1 MDGKLSR
8 EICEYKGSR
17 QGHKRSGGHFK
28 SYINPCLLATDSSK
42 LGFWIGPICISVL
55 CIADDTYTMSGT
67 PRGLQGLI
75 NIVGHYGRRY
85 RLIFGAD
92 KTKVT
97 ITGSKHDIQYYKE
110 NPIWSL
116 YGEKLEVAEDNDHLG
131 LLVSGI
137 KEESKNVDKNIESA
151 RKSLFNFLGNIF
163 AYKCKLSYAVQYHTW
178 SIFIKP
184 VLRSGLSALPIRP
197 AVMQPLIKFHHKI
210 LRAILKLSQYS
221 PIVPLYFLLG
231 EPPFEA
237 SLHLDLLSLFW
248 NIWVNPQTKVYQVLR
263 YLLMMSRSN
272 SVTWA
277 AHIRTVFLLYS
288 LPDPLHLLDTTP
300 WSKERWKNHTH
311 ITVISYHEAALRAR
325 ATRNVKLQYLNVS
338 CSGLT
343 GKPHPMLS
351 WVQTTQDVVIARP
364 HVKMLAGDYLCFA
377 FLGHDRGVDPKCR
390 LRMCNT
396 TPNTVPPNHPGS
408 VEDYQHILT
417 GCRGTADTR
426 ADRLATLF
434 NTVAYH
440 SSNNGILDN
449 PSPTLLTQ
457 FMLDCTSLNLPTD
470 IRITPNHPGITDIA
484 RQCSVTINAV
494 HRDRKRQ
501 LDSLGLLG

>member
-1 MDGKLSR
+1 
-8 EICEYKGSR
+8 
-17 QGHKRSGGHFK
+17 
-28 SYINPCLLATDSSK
+28 
-42 LGFWIGPICISVL
+42 
-55 CIADDTYTMSGT
+55 
-67 PRGLQGLI
+67 
-75 NIVGHYGRRY
+75 
-85 RLIFGAD
+85 
-92 KTKVT
+92 
-97 ITGSKHDIQYYKE
+97 
-110 NPIWSL
+110 
-116 YGEKLEVAEDNDHLG
+116 
-131 LLVSGI
+131 
-137 KEESKNVDKNIESA
+137 
-151 RKSLFNFLGNIF
+151 
-163 AYKCKLSYAVQYHTW
+163 
-178 SIFIKP
+178 
-184 VLRSGLSALPIRP
+184 
-197 AVMQPLIKFHHKI
+197 
-210 LRAILKLSQYS
+210 
-221 PIVPLYFLLG
+221 
-231 EPPFEA
+231 
-237 SLHLDLLSLFW
+237 
-248 NIWVNPQTKVYQVLR
+248 
-263 YLLMMSRSN
+263 MSRSN

-277 AHIRTVFLLYS
+277 AHIWTVFLLYS